1 MESRKSGVFLCS
13 KDWSSK
19 HEIRPIFDILS
30 TVKKSQKRPEKDVSF
45 PIYQPANASED
56 EMDKENQPIQV
67 ERGNDPSSV
76 REGTEREEKRIAV
89 VEDIEMD
96 ETGSITRRDSVMIQQ
111 LLSQSQSG
119 RSSVA
124 TNQISDVDESA
135 PFMNGSR
142 DTADEG
148 ILMGITDLYNKYWI
162 VCWKRDCG
170 VKRGGNGLRERKK
183 WKRDG

>member
-1 MESRKSGVFLCS
+1 M
-13 KDWSSK
+13 
-19 HEIRPIFDILS
+19 
-30 TVKKSQKRPEKDVSF
+30 KKSQKRPEKEVSF
-45 PIYQPANASED
+45 PIYQPENASED
-56 EMDKENQPIQV
+56 EVDKENQP
-67 ERGNDPSSV
+67 V
-76 REGTEREEKRIAV
+76 RLEQRDDAVDVPGLDGREEKRRAV

-119 RSSVA
+119 RSSIA

-148 ILMGITDLYNKYWI
+148 ILMGITDLYNKYWN
-162 VCWKRDCG
+162 VCWK
-170 VKRGGNGLRERKK
+170 
-183 WKRDG
+183 